1 MKKQVLQSFSME
13 LQAKL
18 KVERSS
24 TSSIVPFLS
33 KNGEVVEESAH
44 LQACKLEA
52 KLFLHS
58 LQTG

>member
-1 MKKQVLQSFSME
+1 MKKHVLQSFSME

-24 TSSIVPFLS
+24 TSSIAPFLS
-33 KNGEVVEESAH
+33 KNREVVEEGAH

-58 LQTG
+58 LQTE